1 LVYAEAMAAG
11 LPVIA
16 TKCGGPEDIIIDCE
30 EGLLIEVDDRDALE
44 AAMRYMI
51 LNVDNFDRST
61 ISKNAL
67 HRFSPERIAIEL
79 INIYSDVLNLGYS
92 YD

>member
-1 LVYAEAMAAG
+1 MW
-11 LPVIA
+11 
-16 TKCGGPEDIIIDCE
+16 GPEDIIIDCE

-67 HRFSPERIAIEL
+67 HRFSPERIANEL